1 MKIITVIPDSNNGY
15 AKQAKSKTYPIS
27 KITNV
32 DINSTVKAIIFHASK
47 FVEKSFGIAKPY
59 KAHRKATAHS
69 VLPFRVRFTNLS
81 NIGYSPENP
90 APIGIAVIERNNYVF

>member
-15 AKQAKSKTYPIS
+15 AKQAKSKNHSES
-27 KITNV
+27 KVFGIDV
-32 DINSTVKAIIFHASK
+32 NSSVKAILFHASK
-47 FVEKSFGIAKPY
+47 FAEKSFGISKIY
-59 KAHRKATAHS
+59 KTHRKAKAMS
-69 VLPFRVRFTNLS
+69 VLPFRVRFTNLA